1 MELGKIMEKHRHR
14 LWLNIMEDLGP
25 PEGCVIPTWLV
36 CVYMLL
42 FPLQGLRWIIDR
54 HMGFDPLRMVWTIHG
69 IDYSDRIFHR
79 LAIADGVLYRFV
91 TVNKVLT
98 VEIIAQ
104 PPKE

>member
-1 MELGKIMEKHRHR
+1 MMEKHRHR

-25 PEGCVIPTWLV
+25 PEGCTVPAWLV
-36 CVYMLL
+36 CVHAML

-54 HMGFDPLRMVWTIHG
+54 HMGYDPLRMVWTIHG